1 MNTPN
6 TPDEIRRYADSIRIR
21 SAHTDTAVLTGRLD
35 GDAPSVV
42 KARAFLDGFEA
53 GLRAAASGD
62 PDQVP
67 DDILA
72 TLTPLPLG
80 NTIFRLRDWQRKYQP
95 LLIDNSEIG
104 TCEICG
110 AKSVEVRHTG
120 AADQRVPQTVC
131 ADNGACLKGW
141 VA

>member
-53 GLRAAASGD
+53 GPAAAARGA
-62 PDQVP
+62 PTPPPRGRARPARPRGAV
-67 DDILA
+67 LA
-72 TLTPLPLG
+72 AERQPRGLPRGL
-80 NTIFRLRDWQRKYQP
+80 
-95 LLIDNSEIG
+95 
-104 TCEICG
+104 
-110 AKSVEVRHTG
+110 G
-120 AADQRVPQTVC
+120 AAL
-131 ADNGACLKGW
+131 GAPPPGPPEALPRIRRGT
-141 VA
+141 